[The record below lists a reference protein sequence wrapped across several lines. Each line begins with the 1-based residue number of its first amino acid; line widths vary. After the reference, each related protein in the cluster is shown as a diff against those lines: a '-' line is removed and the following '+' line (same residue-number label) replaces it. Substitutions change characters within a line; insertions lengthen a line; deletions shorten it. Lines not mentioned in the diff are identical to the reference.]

1 MDRRPLFAQFD
12 AIWII
17 NLESRA
23 DRRAQMAGEIDR
35 LGLSGDPRVA
45 FFKAIRPVD
54 RGDFT
59 SVGARGV
66 YESQLAI
73 LEDAGRKQQ
82 SVLILED
89 DCDFTSKASSYVADG
104 DWDIVYGGYEAS
116 DPSDLHGSDIIG
128 AHMMGFSARGAKMVS
143 AYLDK
148 LAYTGIHPP
157 IDGVYV
163 WFRRAHPEVP
173 VHFARPALAH
183 QRPSRTDIAS
193 LAFYD
198 RWIGLRD
205 LAQAARTVKR
215 AVYRK
220 R

>member
-1 MDRRPLFAQFD
+1 MFAQFD

-23 DRRAQMAGEIDR
+23 DRRTQMEGEIAR
-35 LGLSGDPRVA
+35 LGLAEDPRIA
-45 FFKAIRPVD
+45 FFKAIRPAD

-66 YESQLAI
+66 YESQSAI
-73 LEDAGRKQQ
+73 LKEAGRKQQ

-89 DCDFTSKASSYVADG
+89 DCDFTSKASSYVADST
-104 DWDIVYGGYEAS
+104 WDIVYGGYEAS
-116 DPSDLHGSDIIG
+116 DPTDLHGSNIIG
-128 AHMMGFSARGAKMVS
+128 AHMMGFSARGARMIS
-143 AYLDK
+143 AYLDN
-148 LAYTGIHPP
+148 LSYTGIHPP

-173 VHFARPALAH
+173 VHFARPALAY
-183 QRPSRTDIAS
+183 QRSSRTDIAS

-198 RWIGLRD
+198 RCPGLRD
-205 LAQAARTVKR
+205 LAQAARIVKR
-215 AVYRK
+215 AMYRK